1 MGGGRGRG
9 GADRFRLGGTRT
21 GATRD
26 AGRLSRRE
34 AWRRRDGRS
43 NMQARA
49 KRGEGDPRVGPT
61 GHREGGWGH
70 GAWRLMGP
78 GGPNWPAARVR
89 VLGPPFFDFLFY
101 LKL

>member
-9 GADRFRLGGTRT
+9 GADRFRLRGTRT

-26 AGRLSRRE
+26 AGRGRLSRRE
-34 AWRRRDGRS
+34 ARRRRDGRS

-49 KRGEGDPRVGPT
+49 RRGEGDPRVGPT

-89 VLGPPFFDFLFY
+89 VPGPLFLILFSI
-101 LKL
+101 